1 MSSTRKFWAIPI
13 LAILGI
19 TLAPALTPAPTPAL
33 ATASTDTIAVYISGP
48 GVEGPPALAGL
59 MIETFDGRH
68 NCAGADSSVT
78 TGTSL
83 NVGTLSARTFSLSC
97 LGAATTSAEAMPH
110 TDPTG
115 ADYPSGDRSAAAWSP
130 GATSGSPAVIT
141 LSNPVNYLGVYW
153 FWGNSGD
160 QFVLRSGGVDV
171 ITFGTS
177 DLMDAIS
184 GTTVSAIG
192 GATYEREHFLGGR
205 KGFGNGS
212 NTEPAVYIHF
222 VAPPGTSFDE
232 VRLSASQLEFDN
244 LAIANYSGTF
254 ATNGL
259 VGIAL
264 SEGSIPMKSVTFNA
278 NGGLGEVATQSALS
292 GTSAALQTNT
302 FTRAGFTFSGW
313 TTEAD
318 GSGVA
323 YANGATFPFTAD
335 TVLYAQWTAVIPQT
349 PEPPAAPSTTTTPPT
364 TAPVTTVPTPTPD
377 LTGELPR
384 MLPGEATV
392 IQNAQVT
399 PIEIFFDDLKALNV
413 RGQDFQLRLSGDCS
427 SGCTVASETTGR
439 EILLLRRDGNAL
451 FDGFGFMPGTLVH
464 FWIFSEPVYLGSL
477 VVAQDG
483 TFDGSLFLT
492 GIDPGEHTLQL
503 NGISFDGQDRSANLG
518 VLVTTD
524 AEPLP
529 ALPATGSNS
538 SNELMLLGLS
548 LAMLG
553 FIITVR
559 RRA

>member
-1 MSSTRKFWAIPI
+1 VNNFFSA
-13 LAILGI
+13 A
-19 TLAPALTPAPTPAL
+19 
-33 ATASTDTIAVYISGP
+33 
-48 GVEGPPALAGL
+48 
-59 MIETFDGRH
+59 
-68 NCAGADSSVT
+68 

-83 NVGTLSARTFSLSC
+83 NVGTLSARTLSLSC
-97 LGAATTSAEAMPH
+97 FGAATTSAEPMPH
-110 TDPTG
+110 TSPTG

-130 GATSGSPAVIT
+130 GATSGDPAVIT

-153 FWGNSGD
+153 IWGNSGD

-205 KGFGNGS
+205 KGFGTS
-212 NTEPAVYIHF
+212 PDMNTEPAVYIHF

-232 VRLSASQLEFDN
+232 VRLSAHQLEFDN

-254 ATNGL
+254 DTNGL
-259 VGIAL
+259 VGVAL
-264 SEGSIPMKSVTFNA
+264 SAGSVPAEGLVPTNKQVTFSA
-278 NGGLGEVATQSALS
+278 NGGSGTVATQSALTA
-292 GTSAALQTNT
+292 TSAPLQTNP
-302 FTRAGFTFSGW
+302 FTRAGYTFSGW
-313 TTEAD
+313 NTEAD

-335 TVLYAQWTAVIPQT
+335 IVLYAQWTLVA
-349 PEPPAAPSTTTTPPT
+349 PPAAPPTTATPPT
-364 TAPVTTVPTPTPD
+364 TAPVTTVPTPIPD

-384 MLPGEATV
+384 MLPGQASV
-392 IQNAQVT
+392 IQNGEVT
-399 PIEIFFDDLKALNV
+399 PVEIFFDDLKALNV
-413 RGQDFQLRLSGDCS
+413 RGQDFQLRLTGDCS
-427 SGCTVASETTGR
+427 SGCSVVSETTGR
-439 EILLLRRDGNAL
+439 EVLLLRRDGNAL

-477 VVAQDG
+477 LVGEDG